1 LETIAARLSAQ
12 YPDTNKGW
20 SVVVRPY
27 ASIVTSSDLR
37 HSLYVLAAAVGL
49 VLLIGCV
56 NVANVLLAR
65 ALTREREV
73 AVRLALGAGTGRLI
87 QQFLIESVLLS
98 ASGGALGIAI
108 GYVTMAALKATLAA
122 LPLNIAALPMM
133 LPAEA
138 AVALDWRVLL
148 FATAL
153 SLGCG
158 VAFGLVPAVT
168 AIRGVRTAPASGRT
182 TTAAAAT
189 RRVRNGLVV
198 TEVALA
204 FVLLANAGLL
214 MHSFVNMWRADVGF
228 DPTHV
233 ITAEL
238 PVADHRFADAAQMA
252 AYVRRVAAAVRA
264 IPGVRDAAFTDGMP
278 MQGAPSGIF
287 AQRADRPTLPR
298 VERPVADLRLV
309 SPSYFRTLG
318 LRLRRGRT
326 LDDADRAETALVAVV
341 NETMARQTFDA
352 QDPIG
357 RHLLMDAPGFGAIY
371 SGDAATYEVV
381 GVVADE
387 RMTAFDDLRPHR
399 VVYLSNQQNFRGFSG
414 IVVRTEMEP
423 VQMER
428 ALHEAVGR
436 VDQGQVVEHIRTIDE
451 LKSESWAVDRLRSS
465 VIGVFATI
473 AVALAA
479 IGIFGVVSYSV
490 AQRTREI
497 GIRAA
502 LGATPAHLVALVV
515 RGGMAWVGIGL
526 AAGAAA
532 AFGTTRLIAS
542 VLFGVGPSDPMTLTG
557 TLIALLIVA
566 LVACYVPARRAAQLD
581 PLSALRTD

>member
-1 LETIAARLSAQ
+1 
-12 YPDTNKGW
+12 
-20 SVVVRPY
+20 
-27 ASIVTSSDLR
+27 
-37 HSLYVLAAAVGL
+37 
-49 VLLIGCV
+49 
-56 NVANVLLAR
+56 
-65 ALTREREV
+65 
-73 AVRLALGAGTGRLI
+73 
-87 QQFLIESVLLS
+87 
-98 ASGGALGIAI
+98 
-108 GYVTMAALKATLAA
+108 
-122 LPLNIAALPMM
+122 
-133 LPAEA
+133 
-138 AVALDWRVLL
+138 
-148 FATAL
+148 
-153 SLGCG
+153 
-158 VAFGLVPAVT
+158 
-168 AIRGVRTAPASGRT
+168 
-182 TTAAAAT
+182 
-189 RRVRNGLVV
+189 
-198 TEVALA
+198 
-204 FVLLANAGLL
+204 
-214 MHSFVNMWRADVGF
+214 
-228 DPTHV
+228 
-233 ITAEL
+233 
-238 PVADHRFADAAQMA
+238 MA